1 MRLVEFGDYLM
12 NRDLTMEINGLV
24 NDKIDKIHYLMILTH
39 GFMGIHGMFMEII

>member
-24 NDKIDKIHYLMILTH
+24 NDKIHYLMILTN
-39 GFMGIHGMFMEII
+39 GFMGIHGIFMEII